1 MSNRSDAAGLP
12 GSLQLPGRAPGSP
25 REEQRMRIRIDREKC
40 VSAGNC
46 VVTAPTV
53 FILDDEEKAALLDP
67 GSVDEDT
74 LRVAA
79 ELCPTEAIVLETDD
93 GEQIYP

>member
-1 MSNRSDAAGLP
+1 
-12 GSLQLPGRAPGSP
+12 
-25 REEQRMRIRIDREKC
+25 MRVRIDREKC

-53 FILDDEEKAALLDP
+53 FILDDEEKATLLGAP
-67 GSVDEDT
+67 SGPESVDEDT

>member
-1 MSNRSDAAGLP
+1 
-12 GSLQLPGRAPGSP
+12 
-25 REEQRMRIRIDREKC
+25 MRVRIDREKC

-53 FILDDEEKAALLDP
+53 FILDDDEKAVLLDIE
-67 GSVDEDT
+67 SVDEDT
-74 LRVAA
+74 LREAA
-79 ELCPTEAIVLETDD
+79 ELCPTEAIVLESDE

>member
-1 MSNRSDAAGLP
+1 
-12 GSLQLPGRAPGSP
+12 
-25 REEQRMRIRIDREKC
+25 MRVRIDREKC

-53 FILDDEEKAALLDP
+53 FILDDEEKAMLLGAP
-67 GSVDEDT
+67 GTHGVGPESVDEET

>member
-1 MSNRSDAAGLP
+1 
-12 GSLQLPGRAPGSP
+12 
-25 REEQRMRIRIDREKC
+25 MRVRIDREKC

-53 FILDDEEKAALLDP
+53 FILDDDEKATLLDV

>member
-1 MSNRSDAAGLP
+1 
-12 GSLQLPGRAPGSP
+12 
-25 REEQRMRIRIDREKC
+25 MRIRIDREKC

-53 FILDDEEKAALLDP
+53 FRLDDEEKAMLLVP

-74 LRVAA
+74 LWLAA
-79 ELCPTEAIVLETDD
+79 ELCPTEAIILESDE
-93 GEQIYP
+93 GEQLYP

>member
-1 MSNRSDAAGLP
+1 MEGLV
-12 GSLQLPGRAPGSP
+12 
-25 REEQRMRIRIDREKC
+25 RIRIDREKC

-53 FILDDEEKAALLDP
+53 FILDDEEKATLLDIAT
-67 GSVDEDT
+67 VDEET
-74 LRVAA
+74 LRIAA
-79 ELCPTEAIVLETDD
+79 ELCPTEAIVLETDE

>member
-1 MSNRSDAAGLP
+1 
-12 GSLQLPGRAPGSP
+12 
-25 REEQRMRIRIDREKC
+25 MRVRIDREKC

-53 FILDDEEKAALLDP
+53 FILDDEDKAALLGTP
-67 GSVDEDT
+67 GAAVAGLESVDEDT

>member
-1 MSNRSDAAGLP
+1 MHA
-12 GSLQLPGRAPGSP
+12 
-25 REEQRMRIRIDREKC
+25 REAFVRIRIDREKC

-53 FILDDEEKAALLDP
+53 FILDEEDKATLLDVT
-67 GSVDEDT
+67 SVDEET
-74 LRVAA
+74 LRIAA